1 MATYS
6 ELEHRVKRTFVA
18 HAPHGHKGW
27 RIYDT
32 MFVQRLDEDGYPLTF
47 EYRDSARRAIGRK
60 VANKPK
66 EHNHAETTTEANT
79 ASVAA

>member
-6 ELEHRVKRTFVA
+6 ELEHRVRRTFVA

-47 EYRDSARRAIGRK
+47 EYRDSAREYLGQSPS
-60 VANKPK
+60 NKK
-66 EHNHAETTTEANT
+66 HSDEATTEANT